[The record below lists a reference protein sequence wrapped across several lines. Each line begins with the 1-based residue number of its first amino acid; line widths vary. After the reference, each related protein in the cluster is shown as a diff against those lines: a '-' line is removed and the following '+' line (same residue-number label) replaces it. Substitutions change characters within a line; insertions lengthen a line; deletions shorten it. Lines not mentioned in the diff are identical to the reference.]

1 MQMLDLTGD
10 WTLTRLGQGVTY
22 PAVVPGTVHEDLLRA
37 GAIDDP
43 FRRDNELS
51 LQWIGKEAWAF
62 ERSFDV
68 PASLLERQRVVL
80 RCEGLDTVAL
90 LEVNGQSVGQADNQY
105 RTWEYDL
112 AGVLRAGANTIR
124 VTFRPVD
131 EYIGEA
137 MERARQAGRTLR
149 GWGSAPWEA
158 PLPRGYVRKMP
169 CNFGWDWGP
178 ALVTCGIWR
187 PIEIVAF
194 DAARLTDVAITQHHD
209 DGRVALTVNVEA
221 QAVAEDALTARVA
234 VRLAGQ
240 EVAEGEVGLSG
251 DSGSLTLDVPDAK
264 LWWPAGM
271 GDQPLYDVEV
281 SLAKPG
287 HEALDA
293 RRERIGLRTLRLDRH
308 ADAWGE
314 TFQFVANGE
323 PFFAKGAN
331 WIPVDGIYTRA
342 SEADY
347 ERLVR
352 AAAEANMNMLRV
364 WGGGLYEQDVFYRLC
379 DELGICVWQ
388 DFMYACQPVPLWDE
402 AFVDN
407 ALAEA
412 ADNIRRLRHH
422 ACLALWC
429 GNNEMEMCTAGK
441 GRDGDLTWEEY
452 CRFFDDQLGQL
463 ARDLSP
469 QTDYWPSSPHNPHGD
484 RHHFNDPT
492 CGDAHLWAVWHGR
505 EPFEWYR
512 TCEHRFNSEFGFQSF
527 PELRTVETYTDPGD
541 RNVTS
546 PVMEHH
552 QRSRTGNANIMHYM
566 LDWFRMPSGFE
577 STLRA
582 SQILQANA
590 IRYAV
595 EHWRRSMPRGMGT
608 LYWQINDNWPVAS
621 WASIDYHGRWKAL
634 HYLARR
640 FFAPVMLSGLEDAE
654 ARTVELHVTSDLR
667 ESAELTCR
675 WTLQTPAG
683 QTVDVGEQVVQAAG
697 RADTLATTV
706 DLAPHADAHGPGNVI
721 LFAELLEGGR
731 RLSETFS
738 VLVKPK
744 ALSLE
749 EPQIERR
756 VTPAGDGDGA
766 GAYDVALTARRP
778 ALWTW
783 LDLAGADAT
792 YSDSYLSL
800 PAGAERTVRVTP
812 AVPFEREDFSR
823 RLRVGSLI
831 DTYLEE

>member
-1 MQMLDLTGD
+1 MHTLDLTGD
-10 WTLTRLGQGVTY
+10 WTLTRLANGLAY
-22 PAVVPGTVHEDLLRA
+22 PAAVPGTVHEDLLRA

-43 FRRDNELS
+43 FWRDNELS
-51 LQWIGKEAWAF
+51 LQWVGQEAWAF
-62 ERSFDV
+62 ERSFDA
-68 PASLLERQRVVL
+68 PAELVGRRRVVL
-80 RCEGLDTVAL
+80 RCHGLDTVATV
-90 LEVNGQSVGQADNQY
+90 EVNGRPVGQADNQY
-105 RTWEYDL
+105 RTWEFDL
-112 AGVLRAGANTIR
+112 AGVLREGRNTIR
-124 VTFRPVD
+124 VAFRPVD
-131 EYIGEA
+131 EYIAEA
-137 MERARQAGRTLR
+137 MERSQQAGRSLR

-194 DAARLTDVAITQHHD
+194 DTARLTDVAITQHHD
-209 DGRVALTVNVEA
+209 DRTVRLDVAVEA
-221 QAVAEDALTARVA
+221 ETVTEDALSARVA
-234 VRLAGQ
+234 VRFAGQ
-240 EVAEGEVGLSG
+240 AVAEGEIGLSSP
-251 DSGSLTLDVPDAK
+251 SGSLTMDVPNAK

-281 SLAKPG
+281 TLVGPG
-287 HEALDA
+287 GEALDA
-293 RRERIGLRTLRLDRH
+293 RTDRIGLRTLRLDRH

-314 TFQFVANGE
+314 TFQFVANGQA
-323 PFFAKGAN
+323 FFAKGAN
-331 WIPVDGIYTRA
+331 WIPLDGVYTRA
-342 SEADY
+342 SDADY
-347 ERLVR
+347 ERLIR

-412 ADNIRRLRHH
+412 ADNVRRLRHH

-441 GRDGDLTWEEY
+441 GRAGDLTWKEY
-452 CRFFDDQLGQL
+452 ERFFDDRLGGV
-463 ARDLSP
+463 ARELSP
-469 QTDYWPSSPHNPHGD
+469 QTDYWPSSPHSPLGERNDFNNPA
-484 RHHFNDPT
+484 
-492 CGDAHLWAVWHGR
+492 CGDAHLWAVWHGK

-527 PELRTVETYTDPGD
+527 PELRTVETYTEPGD

-566 LDWFRMPSGFE
+566 LDWFRMPVGFE
-577 STLRA
+577 NTLRA

-640 FFAPVMLSGLEDAE
+640 FFAPVMLSALEDAE
-654 ARTVELHVTSDLR
+654 NGTVELHVTSDRR
-667 ESAELTCR
+667 EPIELTCR
-675 WTLQTPAG
+675 WSVQTLAG
-683 QTVDVGEQVVQAAG
+683 ETLTRQEAPVAAAAC
-697 RADTLATTV
+697 ADTLIATA
-706 DLAPHADAHGPGNVI
+706 DLSSHVEAHGRENVV
-721 LFAELLEGGR
+721 LLAELLDGEEAV
-731 RLSETFS
+731 SETFS
-738 VLVKPK
+738 ILIKPK
-744 ALSLE
+744 SLALRPPGIRTDVE
-749 EPQIERR
+749 A
-756 VTPAGDGDGA
+756 TGDGA
-766 GAYDVALTARRP
+766 YRVTLRADRFTPWAWVALADADARCSDNYVS
-778 ALWTW
+778 L
-783 LDLAGADAT
+783 GAD
-792 YSDSYLSL
+792 L
-800 PAGAERTVRVTP
+800 VREIVVTP
-812 AVPFEREDFSR
+812 STPTPPEAFARGLSVR
-823 RLRVGSLI
+823 SLI
-831 DTYLEE
+831 DTYLED